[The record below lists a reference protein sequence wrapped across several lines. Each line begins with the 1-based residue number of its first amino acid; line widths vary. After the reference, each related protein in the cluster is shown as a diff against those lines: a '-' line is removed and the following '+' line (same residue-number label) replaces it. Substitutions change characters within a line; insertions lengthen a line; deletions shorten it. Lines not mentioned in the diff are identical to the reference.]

1 MVAEVRP
8 EKLRDLLKV
17 TQLGV
22 DGGARLPSRAAQLQA
37 RVLFTLSLDKGNQP
51 DKDPEEG
58 RSLRWSEKE
67 ARVQKLTR
75 RVNGSGSWRTKTL
88 NVTP

>member
-1 MVAEVRP
+1 MRP

-22 DGGARLPSRAAQLQA
+22 DGGARLPFRAIQLLA
-37 RVLFTLSLDKGNQP
+37 CVPFTLSPGTGNQP

-67 ARVQKLTR
+67 AGVQKLTR

>member
-1 MVAEVRP
+1 MRP

-17 TQLGV
+17 TQLEV
-22 DGGARLPSRAAQLQA
+22 DGGARLPFRAIQLLA
-37 RVLFTLSLDKGNQP
+37 CVPFTLSPGTGNQP

-67 ARVQKLTR
+67 AGVQKLTR
-75 RVNGSGSWRTKTL
+75 RVNRSGSWRTKTL